1 MKLVLESDESAAL
14 ESSNSAALAALL
26 ESSDADALLA
36 SSNAAALAALLDSS
50 DSNHAP
56 VESGDTTV
64 AQDSTINDAPVDTLG
79 LTYLS
84 SDSNSEI
91 LMVNT
96 NMVILT

>member
-14 ESSNSAALAALL
+14 ESSNS
-26 ESSDADALLA
+26 
-36 SSNAAALAALLDSS
+36 AALAALLDSS